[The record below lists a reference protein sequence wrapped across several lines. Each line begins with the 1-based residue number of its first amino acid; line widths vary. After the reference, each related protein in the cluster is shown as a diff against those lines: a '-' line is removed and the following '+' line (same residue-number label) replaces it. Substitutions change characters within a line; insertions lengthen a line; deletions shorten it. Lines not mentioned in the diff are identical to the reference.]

1 MNVYFTEEGK
11 RYHSNRECIKNSKK
25 IYEKT
30 EDEAK
35 KKGKTKCLICYGKK
49 NKDKQKILLKNNEK
63 CLINSNDANDII
75 FNSSTM
81 KNQKIFENDLILEKS
96 INSINKITNIIKGNI
111 SKDSNDQ
118 SKISKNF
125 DNNENINININ
136 TNEIINESN
145 KNEESEEEEK
155 EEKAEFTEDK
165 KISINIKE
173 EVENDKLN
181 RKNTRKRNDYMP
193 SKKIINKGFNNMEN
207 SKEEDL
213 SFSHNLINH
222 KALSSQPKATICGIG
237 DMEILRETY
246 ENAIEIYYPDK
257 NSFNISSNIEYF
269 SKLQKGIYKY
279 TFQLKDFKNN
289 HIVELKVGFNIS
301 YENSSD
307 LNFIDKKNINNINKK
322 ISYGTNGDELI
333 ISKTLLIGKDSDKI
347 YAFINVKKGKF
358 FIIGK
363 NELNK
368 RVKNVFLSRN
378 NAQIFHVKNLG
389 VLYYY
394 RIEVEPIF
402 IFDKKTSKNCTILFN
417 GKKIN

>member
-49 NKDKQKILLKNNEK
+49 NNDKKKILLKNNEK

-173 EVENDKLN
+173 EVENDKLT
-181 RKNTRKRNDYMP
+181 RKNTK
-193 SKKIINKGFNNMEN
+193 KKII
-207 SKEEDL
+207 
-213 SFSHNLINH
+213 
-222 KALSSQPKATICGIG
+222 
-237 DMEILRETY
+237 
-246 ENAIEIYYPDK
+246 
-257 NSFNISSNIEYF
+257 
-269 SKLQKGIYKY
+269 
-279 TFQLKDFKNN
+279 
-289 HIVELKVGFNIS
+289 
-301 YENSSD
+301 
-307 LNFIDKKNINNINKK
+307 
-322 ISYGTNGDELI
+322 
-333 ISKTLLIGKDSDKI
+333 
-347 YAFINVKKGKF
+347 
-358 FIIGK
+358 
-363 NELNK
+363 
-368 RVKNVFLSRN
+368 
-378 NAQIFHVKNLG
+378 
-389 VLYYY
+389 
-394 RIEVEPIF
+394 
-402 IFDKKTSKNCTILFN
+402 
-417 GKKIN
+417 